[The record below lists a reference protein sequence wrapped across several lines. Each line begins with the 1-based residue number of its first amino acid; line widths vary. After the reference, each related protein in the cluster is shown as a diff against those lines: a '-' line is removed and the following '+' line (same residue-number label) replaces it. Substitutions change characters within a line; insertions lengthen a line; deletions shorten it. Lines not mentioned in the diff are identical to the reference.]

1 MLLGPNMFI
10 LQNILKMLIAWQR
23 KLHLLS
29 WISIFTI
36 QRWEI
41 IHDHFV

>member
-1 MLLGPNMFI
+1 MFI
-10 LQNILKMLIAWQR
+10 LQNILKMLICPAAQVR
-23 KLHLLS
+23 LA
-29 WISIFTI
+29 IMNFNFTI